1 MRATALMMA
10 SLCAALC
17 ALAVGAGPASASRT
31 LAGRMNGYNSAASAA
46 VDAGDNVWI
55 TDSGQAS
62 KTNPGPNGLYKYDP
76 FPSLNLIATPN
87 TFEPFGHSS
96 LALQMAVDDA
106 TGELFVAQ
114 SNGRAVFIFAPKG
127 GAAQCK
133 EEVGEPVCYTHA
145 WTRIN
150 WATTGTN
157 PKIQVAID
165 NTDTYSQG
173 RDLPLTEL
181 TRERC
186 RGARSRTAGGR
197 LPGGGEL
204 HNEQQTHG
212 NADAADSEKWAT

>member
-1 MRATALMMA
+1 
-10 SLCAALC
+10 
-17 ALAVGAGPASASRT
+17 
-31 LAGRMNGYNSAASAA
+31 MNGYNSAASAA

-87 TFEPFGHSS
+87 TFEPFGHFS

-127 GAAQCK
+127 GCGSVQ
-133 EEVGEPVCYTHA
+133 G
-145 WTRIN
+145 RSGR
-150 WATTGTN
+150 TGLLHPRMDPDQLGNSGSN

-173 RDLPLTEL
+173 RIYLSLNSPENDVEVLDREQRAVDFPAAASYITNNKLTG
-181 TRERC
+181 TPTGQIR
-186 RGARSRTAGGR
+186 RSGLCVG
-197 LPGGGEL
+197 
-204 HNEQQTHG
+204 
-212 NADAADSEKWAT
+212 

>member
-1 MRATALMMA
+1 MA

-62 KTNPGPNGLYKYDP
+62 KTNPGPNGIYKYDP

-87 TFEPFGHSS
+87 TYEPFGLFS
-96 LALQMAVDDA
+96 LALQIAVDDA

-127 GAAQCK
+127 GAVQCK

-150 WATTGTN
+150 SANSCTN

-165 NTDTYSQG
+165 NTDTYSKG
-173 RDLPLTEL
+173 RIYLSLTSPENDVEMFDREQRPVDFPAAASYISNNRL
-181 TRERC
+181 TGTPSRQIR
-186 RGARSRTAGGR
+186 RSGIRVG
-197 LPGGGEL
+197 
-204 HNEQQTHG
+204 
-212 NADAADSEKWAT
+212 